1 MNKYCIAKPY
11 SHEGEGRIE
20 VVKYHD
26 EIVEGELAVLEGL
39 IDHFKSMDHWP
50 ACEGAYPIKIHR
62 LDEWSDK
69 ITKQRD
75 TMAPTY
81 GDKNDPL
88 GPATS
93 DEAKEAFAKMSA
105 YKPTFG
111 DKNDPLI

>member
-1 MNKYCIAKPY
+1 MKHISEIMTAVCKEHGITMNQGDREMNKYCISKPY
-11 SHEGEGRIE
+11 SYEGEGRIE

-69 ITKQRD
+69 ITKQ
-75 TMAPTY
+75 
-81 GDKNDPL
+81 
-88 GPATS
+88 
-93 DEAKEAFAKMSA
+93 KE
-105 YKPTFG
+105 
-111 DKNDPLI
+111 NQ